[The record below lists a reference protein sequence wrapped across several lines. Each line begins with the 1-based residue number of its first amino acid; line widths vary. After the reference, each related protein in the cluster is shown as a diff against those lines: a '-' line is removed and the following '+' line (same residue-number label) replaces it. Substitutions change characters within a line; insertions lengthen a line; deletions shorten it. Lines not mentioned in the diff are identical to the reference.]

1 MTTITFPV
9 NAILFRGQ
17 DIKLPILT
25 KRPAYYTYDQDVAGA
40 YGPSKGYVTTRPL
53 RLLDIRFIR
62 SLLQTF
68 MLSSDGFNAERLT
81 LALAYGTCTLESQ
94 IKLVQ
99 QRYRDNIQK
108 IEPRI
113 ASMQTFLAARARSIT
128 PLDVPGIRLADTTN
142 DMEAVMLLKSIFKS
156 SSIDGYIAPRLHSPY
171 HVEKEN
177 CIHPPELVLFDP
189 ASSGLRR
196 LVQHEKGKSYNAVKL
211 DTLLASD
218 GSALHEPLFWEKHK
232 VLISASTHRGGG
244 RKSKISTF
252 DPNALDKLSEK
263 DYNTLERRT
272 NIIGPQLLGARI
284 YLPTG
289 PVGKRIDGSVS
300 TPTSHWIPFQHTP

>member
-1 MTTITFPV
+1 
-9 NAILFRGQ
+9 
-17 DIKLPILT
+17 
-25 KRPAYYTYDQDVAGA
+25 
-40 YGPSKGYVTTRPL
+40 
-53 RLLDIRFIR
+53 LLDIRFIR

-99 QRYRDNIQK
+99 QRYRDNLQK

-113 ASMQTFLAARARSIT
+113 ASMQTFLAARAQSTT

-142 DMEAVMLLKSIFKS
+142 DMEAVMLLKSIFKT

-171 HVEKEN
+171 QREPPRTTAVMASAE
-177 CIHPPELVLFDP
+177 CGGVMGMHPPELVLFDP

-196 LVQHEKGKSYNAVKL
+196 LVQQEKGKSYNAVKL

-218 GSALHEPLFWEKHK
+218 GDAFYEPLFWEEHK
-232 VLISASTHRGGG
+232 VLISASTVSGGG
-244 RKSKISTF
+244 RKPKISTF

-300 TPTSHWIPFQHTP
+300 TPTSPWIPVQHTP